1 VSFPAGLVFLKIF
14 AQDRSSGGESL
25 LENRRSKPSFAT
37 TARLHEVWAARRVS
51 EMSAGRRLSVLW
63 GWGVWFRSTVCVEI
77 QKGNVMLRKM
87 VLAVGAVTLL
97 SGVSWMTPLGS
108 YARIAA
114 GWATQSA
121 SDAVPLEWE
130 IKRARQMIGDLQ
142 PEIAGNAKQIA
153 REKIEL
159 ARLQRQAKECG
170 ENLDKSQ
177 SEIERLSK
185 DLKAGGASYTYA
197 GHTYTSAQVRDDLA
211 SRFNRFKTRRETY
224 EKLQQMVAAR
234 EASLRAAGQRMDTL
248 LAAKSQLEVEV
259 ENLQARVGS
268 LRLAQTASP
277 LNLDDSRL
285 AQTRELLD
293 DIATRIDVEEEVAT
307 AETFRA
313 GQIDLDV
320 PASEDLLDAI
330 STYLNGTQKQEGES
344 LAAIVLE

>member
-1 VSFPAGLVFLKIF
+1 VFIKKIF
-14 AQDRSSGGESL
+14 QDRSSVCESL
-25 LENRRSKPSFAT
+25 VENRRSRRPPAYPVGGCGQPFGAVVRSAVIGPLW
-37 TARLHEVWAARRVS
+37 RL
-51 EMSAGRRLSVLW
+51 
-63 GWGVWFRSTVCVEI
+63 VCVVSVNGFVEN

-87 VLAVGAVTLL
+87 VFAVGAVTLL

-159 ARLQRQAKECG
+159 ARLQRQVKECG

-185 DLKAGGASYTYA
+185 DLKAGDDRYTYA
-197 GHTYTSAQVRDDLA
+197 GHTYTSAQVRDDL
-211 SRFNRFKTRRETY
+211 SGRFTRFKTRRETY

-259 ENLQARVGS
+259 ENLQARVGA

-285 AQTRELLD
+285 SQTRELLD

-330 STYLNGTQKQEGES
+330 SAYLNGPKGEQGES